1 MMRRQLDSV
10 DRKILHILQENA
22 RTTLKDIAAQ
32 VFLSSPATSARIDK
46 LEREGYILGYHT
58 CVNKEK
64 LGNRIRAFINVEV
77 MPGKKEAFL
86 NLARACSN
94 VIECSCITGDDS
106 MLLEVAYSNT
116 KELESFVSQVQ
127 NFGKT
132 QTQIVFSTAIEH
144 REIPTMTGEPA

>member
-1 MMRRQLDSV
+1 MKQQLDSV

-22 RTTLKDIAAQ
+22 RTSLKDIASQ

-64 LGNRIRAFINVEV
+64 LGNRIKAFVNVEV
-77 MPGKKEAFL
+77 SPGKKDEFL
-86 NLARACSN
+86 DLARECNN
-94 VIECSCITGDDS
+94 VIECSCITGDYA

-116 KELESFVSQVQ
+116 KELESFVSQAQ
-127 NFGKT
+127 KFGKT

-144 REIPTMTGEPA
+144 REISPLAGMMA

>member
-1 MMRRQLDSV
+1 MMRQQLDSV

-22 RTTLKDIAAQ
+22 RTSLKDIAAQ

-77 MPGKKEAFL
+77 LPGKKESFL
-86 NLARACSN
+86 NLARACNN
-94 VIECSCITGDDS
+94 VIECSCITGDYS
-106 MLLEVAYSNT
+106 MLLEVQFKSTDELDQFIGELQVYGRT
-116 KELESFVSQVQ
+116 K
-127 NFGKT
+127 
-132 QTQIVFSTAIEH
+132 TQIVFSTYVDH
-144 REIPTMTGEPA
+144 REVAVQ

>member
-1 MMRRQLDSV
+1 MRQQLDSV

-22 RTTLKDIAAQ
+22 RTTLKDIASA
-32 VFLSSPATSARIDK
+32 VYLSSPATSARIDR

-64 LGNRIRAFINVEV
+64 MGNRIRAFINVEV
-77 MPGKKEAFL
+77 LPGKKDAFL
-86 NLARACSN
+86 QMARACAN
-94 VIECSCITGDDS
+94 VIECSCITGDYA

-116 KELESFVSQVQ
+116 KDLESFVSEVGK
-127 NFGKT
+127 FGKT

-144 REIPTMTGEPA
+144 REISTLVGEPA

>member
-1 MMRRQLDSV
+1 MRQQLDSV

-22 RTTLKDIAAQ
+22 RTSLKDIASQ
-32 VFLSSPATSARIDK
+32 VFLSSPATSARINK

-64 LGNRIRAFINVEV
+64 MGNRIRAFINVELR
-77 MPGKKEAFL
+77 PGKKDAFL
-86 NLARACSN
+86 NLARGCEN
-94 VIECSCITGDDS
+94 VIECSCITGDYA

-116 KELESFVSQVQ
+116 RDLEAFVSQLEKY
-127 NFGKT
+127 GRT

-144 REIPTMTGEPA
+144 REISTLVGEPA